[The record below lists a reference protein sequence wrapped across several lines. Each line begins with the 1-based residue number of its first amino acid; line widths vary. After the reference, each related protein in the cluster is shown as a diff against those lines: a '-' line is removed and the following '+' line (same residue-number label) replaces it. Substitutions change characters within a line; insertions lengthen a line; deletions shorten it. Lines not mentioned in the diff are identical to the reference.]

1 MQKGD
6 LVALILAKQEK
17 EDARKRKME
26 TFERAIQDENS
37 NQRLRRLVGAGFEP
51 GGGSGLGGGSA
62 QGGRPGQSGRGGG
75 QQAQQARFFYDDGRG
90 RGRRDMLTGP
100 AAAAAAAAL
109 PLPPNRKAG
118 ESPKG
123 RKDRKGRRPVHSV
136 VQRRLLARLARQA
149 GGGRGG
155 SEGGVSPTSGRASSS
170 SSSSAASAAAA
181 SSRGTAD
188 ASIGIS
194 SAFIGYCTNSK

>member
-1 MQKGD
+1 
-6 LVALILAKQEK
+6 
-17 EDARKRKME
+17 
-26 TFERAIQDENS
+26 
-37 NQRLRRLVGAGFEP
+37 LRRLVGAGFEP

-62 QGGRPGQSGRGGG
+62 PGGGPGQSGWGGG
-75 QQAQQARFFYDDGRG
+75 QQAQQAQQARFFYDDGRG
-90 RGRRDMLTGP
+90 RGWGGILTGP
-100 AAAAAAAAL
+100 AAAAAL
-109 PLPPNRKAG
+109 PLPPNRRAG

-136 VQRRLLARLARQA
+136 VQRRLLARLAQQA

-155 SEGGVSPTSGRASSS
+155 GEGGVSPTGGRASSSSSSS

-194 SAFIGYCTNSK
+194 SAFIGYCANSKW